1 LLGADLEAPG
11 SELLRNS
18 DVSRALKI
26 IVAQAIATLLVALAG
41 SLFGIW
47 TGLVALL
54 GGLTATIANALFAY
68 WVFGRYR
75 AGEPGRLTGQI
86 YGGEFLKLGFIVA
99 VFAVAVIW
107 LKPFDPLAFFGAFF
121 LVHVVP
127 PMLANRLDG

>member
-1 LLGADLEAPG
+1 M
-11 SELLRNS
+11 RNP
-18 DVSRALKI
+18 DVSRARKI
-26 IVAQAIATLLVALAG
+26 IVSQAVASLLIALAG

-47 TGLVALL
+47 MGFVALL
-54 GGLTATIANALFAY
+54 GGLTATTANALFAY

-75 AGEPGRLTGQI
+75 ASEPGRLTGQI

-107 LKPFDPLAFFGAFF
+107 LRPFSPLAFFGAFF